1 MKPDLITAARLR
13 VDQAQIQLDAALE
26 NGADTAQARS
36 FLSAAEAELARLLAA
51 KSAAESQTQG
61 DADADLNRR
70 ADELAA
76 EAKQALIAEFTRLGF
91 KEIPAFNIPVGPAVA
106 LIKITDQAAAEA
118 EEEQARQAKCDAL
131 RRRIAMLDERIS
143 DMVARRY
150 NGDELPTDAANHQ
163 LWISD
168 RDGLRRL
175 LALASD
181 PPDKTRTAEFA
192 DEARTEWLRTI
203 GGVRAG
209 ALNQMAISV
218 EKLLCDLALEMSR
231 PAYGVSPRR
240 WRPYV
245 RLQAAISGV
254 YR

>member
-1 MKPDLITAARLR
+1 MKPDLITAAQLR
-13 VDQAQIQLDAALE
+13 VDQAQIQLDSALE
-26 NGADTAQARS
+26 NGTDTTQARE
-36 FLSAAEAELARLLAA
+36 FLKAAEAELARLMDAKNAA
-51 KSAAESQTQG
+51 ASQTQG
-61 DADADLNRR
+61 DMDADLNRR
-70 ADELAA
+70 AEELAA
-76 EAKQALIAEFTRLGF
+76 EAKRELIAEFTRLGF
-91 KEIPAFNIPVGPAVA
+91 KEIPAFNVPVGPAISLV
-106 LIKITDQAAAEA
+106 KITDQAAAEA
-118 EEEQARQAKCDAL
+118 EEEQARQSKCDAL
-131 RRRIAMLDERIS
+131 RRRIEVLDERIG
-143 DMVARRY
+143 DMIDRRF

-163 LWISD
+163 LLISD

-181 PPDKTRTAEFA
+181 PPDKTRTAEWV
-192 DEARTEWLRTI
+192 DEARTAWLRTI

-209 ALNQMAISV
+209 ALNQMAISA
-218 EKLLCDLALEMSR
+218 EELLCDLALEMSR